1 MYTLVFL
8 VCEHYFTPYYNI
20 EKATTGVVYTIILT
34 SHLTMYYFSERNSIS
49 LWRYL
54 LHRNGWFFICKILQK
69 LHLDYPP
76 CMYVVNAK
84 KYICIRICPEKRC
97 LQTQFLNSYND
108 TIMSQSA
115 PRGPPWLR
123 GAMPCLHTQPPRT
136 LDTMQTYS
144 IRCMLS
150 WYDLDWK
157 CGCSVAACYVSLLD
171 FEALSFGHKYLWLS
185 SLFV

>member
-8 VCEHYFTPYYNI
+8 VCEHYFTRYYNI
-20 EKATTGVVYTIILT
+20 EKATGVVYTIILT

-97 LQTQFLNSYND
+97 LKMFFFCKVWFFLELLLKFFLLCIEKNLLWSNAKSPREFFRSY
-108 TIMSQSA
+108 
-115 PRGPPWLR
+115 
-123 GAMPCLHTQPPRT
+123 
-136 LDTMQTYS
+136 
-144 IRCMLS
+144 
-150 WYDLDWK
+150 
-157 CGCSVAACYVSLLD
+157 VLLM
-171 FEALSFGHKYLWLS
+171 
-185 SLFV
+185 